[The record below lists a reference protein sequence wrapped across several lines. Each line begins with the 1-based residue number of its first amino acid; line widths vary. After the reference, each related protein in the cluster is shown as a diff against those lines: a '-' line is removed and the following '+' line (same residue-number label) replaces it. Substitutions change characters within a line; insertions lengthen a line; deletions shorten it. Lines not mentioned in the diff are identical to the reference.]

1 MQLSTERNELLST
14 ISWAMIR
21 VKVLEDFYRYYL
33 KIQDSPLTISYVM
46 IRMKLLED
54 FKHII

>member
-33 KIQDSPLTISYVM
+33 KIQDSPLTIFWVM
-46 IRMKLLED
+46 IRVKVLEGFMD
-54 FKHII
+54 II